1 MKTFILEKAI
11 RILKARKEIE
21 KELGIKITNRG
32 KEITIE
38 STPEKEYIASQ
49 VVEALNI
56 GFPLNY
62 ALSIKT
68 EDNLLEIINIK
79 DYTISKDL
87 ERIRGRIIGRKGVT
101 LKTLNELTECYFEL
115 KDNQLGIIGN
125 PEYIKIAQEAVISL
139 IQGTKT
145 ANVYAFLEKHRPEK
159 VMDLGLKEKE

>member
-79 DYTISKDL
+79 DYTRSKDL